1 MPTQLLFYKQAI
13 PVSKELHGNLS
24 IDTKQDYSFAS
35 QVNSVPLTA
44 TEFPNA
50 ARDYVIVFAGQ
61 ETIIPAALLGAQ
73 QDQNVFVSEDGRWEG
88 RYIPAFVRRYP
99 FVFSSN
105 DQPDN
110 GDSSTFTLCVDKEF
124 QGLNED
130 DRGEKLFDDQ
140 GENTSYLDKMLNFL
154 SEYQAQFQRT
164 QIFCEKL
171 KDLGLLEPMQAHI
184 SLPTGS
190 QLSLTGFQV
199 INRDRLKA
207 LDGDKLAELAK
218 TDELELAY
226 LHLQSMNN
234 FSVMVKRVGEGST
247 KIN

>member
-1 MPTQLLFYKQAI
+1 MPTQLLFYKEAI
-13 PVSKELHGNLS
+13 PVSKELHGSLS

-61 ETIIPAALLGAQ
+61 ETPMPAAILGVE
-73 QDQNVFVSEDGRWEG
+73 QDQNIFVSEDGRWEG

-105 DQPDN
+105 E
-110 GDSSTFTLCVDKEF
+110 DSSTFTLCIDKEF

-130 DRGEKLFDDQ
+130 DRGEKLFDED
-140 GENTSYLDKMLNFL
+140 GEKTTYLDKMLDFL
-154 SEYQAQFQRT
+154 SAYQSQFQRT

-171 KDLGLLEPMQAHI
+171 KELGLLEPMQAHI

-226 LHLQSMNN
+226 LHLHSMNN

-247 KIN
+247 SNN